1 MGKGL
6 CLLSQRFRHLPIARL
21 GIAGADM
28 ILHSLFIFSLVNNRR
43 CVRLSRPIWRHW
55 TCFCGMSPHAQPL
68 SVRLKSWRST
78 LTVRLHNPPKPQ
90 LSSDNLFDQ
99 RSEISPAHAIPRS
112 KELVVVY
119 FLICL
124 SVDYKPM
131 LSSYSYPNNLKFV
144 HACLN

>member
-1 MGKGL
+1 MLRPPQPADLEALDLFLRNVPARATSKRS
-6 CLLSQRFRHLPIARL
+6 SQVVAF
-21 GIAGADM
+21 
-28 ILHSLFIFSLVNNRR
+28 
-43 CVRLSRPIWRHW
+43 
-55 TCFCGMSPHAQPL
+55 
-68 SVRLKSWRST
+68 T

-99 RSEISPAHAIPRS
+99 RSEISPAHAIPRP

-131 LSSYSYPNNLKFV
+131 LSSYAYPNNLKFV